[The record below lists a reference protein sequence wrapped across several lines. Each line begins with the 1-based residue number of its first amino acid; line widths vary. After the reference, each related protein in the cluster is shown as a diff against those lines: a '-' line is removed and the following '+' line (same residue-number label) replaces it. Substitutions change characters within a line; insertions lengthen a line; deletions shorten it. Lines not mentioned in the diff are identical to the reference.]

1 MSSKK
6 LNGWLLTRLAAQ
18 NLARRRLRAIFLGL
32 SVTLAV
38 GVGLACLITGWA
50 LRGAVAS
57 GFARMGADLVVV
69 PQKALVNLT
78 SSLLTVQPTDETMD
92 GGAGKLLA
100 AIPGVAAVAPQ
111 RLVQATVEGQGLR
124 LIAFDPATDFT
135 VLNWMNEQRQ
145 GEFGEREI
153 LAGANLSGQVGESLS
168 ICGQSMNIRG
178 RLGKTGVGPFDESYF
193 VTFAGLEQLAKATT
207 TAEPPDATPSMPNM
221 PGHAMPAAP
230 KLTAISTGAKQG
242 STPAATGV
250 MPCLPGF
257 VKGRVTAFLL
267 QLAPTAKVEG
277 IKFAIS
283 QHPAL
288 KVVEGNGVLI
298 SSRQGLHALF
308 VGGVLFTALLLL
320 ALLILL
326 SLLFSAIVQER
337 YREVGLLR
345 ALGAT
350 PNQVMAVI
358 LAEATM
364 ITGLGGFGG
373 LAFGATLLFLF
384 ARSLG
389 FYFDSL
395 GVPFAWPPP
404 SVLAASG
411 FTMLLFSTVLGLAG
425 SMLPAWRVRRAEP
438 FSLIQAGG
446 K

>member
-1 MSSKK
+1 MSSRN

-18 NLARRRLRAIFLGL
+18 NLARRRLRSIFLGL

-38 GVGLACLITGWA
+38 GVGLASLITGWA

-78 SSLLTVQPTDETMD
+78 SSLLTVQPTNDTMD
-92 GGAGKLLA
+92 GGVGKLLA
-100 AIPGVAAVAPQ
+100 AIPGIAVVAPQ

-135 VLNWMNEQRQ
+135 VLNWMHEQPQ
-145 GEFGEREI
+145 GGFGERDI

-168 ICGQSMNIRG
+168 VCGQSMKIRG

-193 VTFAGLEQLAKATT
+193 VTFAGLEQLARTT
-207 TAEPPDATPSMPNM
+207 TLAPPAATPTMPGM
-221 PGHAMPAAP
+221 LGHAMPPAP
-230 KLTAISTGAKQG
+230 KLTAISTNAAQS
-242 STPAATGV
+242 STSATGI

-257 VKGRVTAFLL
+257 VKGQVTAFLL

-283 QHPAL
+283 QHSAL

-298 SSRQGLHALF
+298 SSRQGLHALL
-308 VGGVLFTALLLL
+308 VGIVLFTALLLV

-345 ALGAT
+345 AMGAT

-364 ITGLGGFGG
+364 ITGLGGIGG
-373 LAFGATLLFLF
+373 LGFGTTLLFLF

-395 GVPFAWPPP
+395 GIPFAWPPP

-411 FTMLLFSTVLGLAG
+411 SMMLLFSTVLGLAG